1 MEIGTLYLIQYLII
15 YFIILITYPNK
26 KKKYKKN
33 LATKICYVNVSLYQ
47 NQYYLYQF
55 CFKLSNDLKVKKV
68 INQT

>member
-1 MEIGTLYLIQYLII
+1 MEIGTLYFITISYNIFYYLNH
-15 YFIILITYPNK
+15 LSK
-26 KKKYKKN
+26 QKKKYKKN